1 MKKKIKGICP
11 CDDCDKRNSCGDNAT
26 ECAAVR
32 EWYVRDYFFPH
43 TVGEKL
49 KPMKF
54 HPADRCG
61 SYWIGKC

>member
-1 MKKKIKGICP
+1 MKKQIKGICP

-54 HPADRCG
+54 
-61 SYWIGKC
+61 KK